1 MVSTHRREDG
11 PHFYM
16 EDKAKQ
22 APILVVED
30 NPFNREL
37 LKGVLE
43 GEGYRVDEAK
53 NGKEALEAL
62 KSKSYGLIFMDILMP
77 GMDGFETMERIR
89 QMGVK
94 TPIIIASSMSA
105 KEDRQRCL
113 EAGGDDFLPKPVEVG
128 KIKALLE
135 KYKRSGSQEQSVSPR
150 GDSKRGGLDFSQYRL
165 LLIEESE
172 ELARRNQRFLS
183 FLGFELTRV
192 GTGDQGWDLLQSQP
206 GRFQIVLSNIF
217 TSGIDGLGLLAKIR
231 RQGINVR
238 VFIYAPH
245 LDPETYQLAIQLGAD
260 GLVTEDDF
268 EKQIAGLMESA
279 LYQARH
285 RSSESWAADT
295 ARQVR
300 KAQKELIKFG
310 CESHCD
316 PIDIAYSPLTDAGG
330 DIAHCRCFE
339 KENACGVILG
349 DVAGHSVMS
358 SYISAIFLGILSSVW
373 NQTPDP
379 MELLKTINHQLN
391 QAGYPEYHLCASAL
405 LWDRSQ
411 GTLDLA
417 VAGNPGGLLVSRA
430 PDGTPRFEE
439 FAGGGMC
446 LGLLETD
453 DLFLRQTITLLPD
466 SLFFLF
472 SDGIAAEEIIR
483 ILSAGNTDPW
493 RPRLHGL
500 SQEILDQILA
510 GRTQTDDMILICLRP
525 SVSGEKRFHR
535 RFPSRYAAI
544 NDACCWT
551 REKCQG
557 AFPKGRDPDLIL
569 LALREALL
577 NAVIHGNRFD
587 PKSFFELSLRL
598 VPGLLHI
605 QVTDQGSG
613 FDLFPFLNR
622 IEEVDILQSGGR
634 GVPAMYSLADELT
647 VRQGTVS
654 MIFRETRLQ
663 GKGDGHE
670 IQNRK

>member
-1 MVSTHRREDG
+1 
-11 PHFYM
+11 M
-16 EDKAKQ
+16 ENKAKQ

-62 KSKSYGLIFMDILMP
+62 KNGSYALIFMDILMP

-113 EAGGDDFLPKPVEVG
+113 EAGGNDFLPKPVEVG

-135 KYKRSGSQEQSVSPR
+135 KYQRSGAQERTSPSPADTS
-150 GDSKRGGLDFSQYRL
+150 GAEGLDFSRYRL

-172 ELARRNQRFLS
+172 ELARRKQRFLN
-183 FLGFELTRV
+183 FLGFDLTRV
-192 GTGDQGWDLLQSQP
+192 ATGDQGWDRLKSEP
-206 GRFQIVLSNIF
+206 DRFQIVLSNIF
-217 TSGIDGLGLLAKIR
+217 TSGIDGLGLLANIR
-231 RQGINVR
+231 RQGINAR

-260 GLVTEDDF
+260 GLVPEADF

-285 RSSESWAADT
+285 RSSESWAAAT

-316 PIDIAYSPLTDAGG
+316 PIDVAYSPLTDAGG

-339 KENACGVILG
+339 KQNACGVILG

-405 LWDRSQ
+405 LWDRA
-411 GTLDLA
+411 GGKLDLA

-430 PDGTPRFEE
+430 PDGSPRFEKLD
-439 FAGGGMC
+439 GGGMC

-453 DLFLRQTITLLPD
+453 DLFLRQAIALPPD

-472 SDGIAAEEIIR
+472 SDGIAAEELIR
-483 ILSAGNTDPW
+483 ILGAGITDPW

-510 GRTQTDDMILICLRP
+510 ARTQTDDMILICLRP
-525 SVSGEKRFHR
+525 SLSGERRFHR
-535 RFPSRYAAI
+535 RFSSRYPAI
-544 NDACCWT
+544 NEACHWM

-598 VPGLLHI
+598 VPGVLHI
-605 QVTDQGSG
+605 QVTDQGGG
-613 FDLFPFLNR
+613 FDLSPFLNR
-622 IEEVDILQSGGR
+622 IEEVDLLQSGGR

-654 MIFRETRLQ
+654 MTFRETRL
-663 GKGDGHE
+663 DG
-670 IQNRK
+670 